1 MAGLLQSTAHSHV
14 ISLPV
19 RLPVTVQLH
28 ILLYAVLKGVV
39 IRGVVIRGVV
49 CQNPLSVVATGIH

>member
-19 RLPVTVQLH
+19 RLLVTVQLH

-39 IRGVVIRGVV
+39 ISGVV
-49 CQNPLSVVATGIH
+49 CQNPLSVVAPGIH